1 VTPVAPVGA
10 LVVPALL
17 LLAWRPF
24 PAGGPRGGNGN
35 GDGDD

>member
-1 VTPVAPVGA
+1 VTPGAAVGA
-10 LVVPALL
+10 LVLAALR
-17 LLAWRPF
+17 LLAWRTF

>member
-1 VTPVAPVGA
+1 VTPGAAVGA
-10 LVVPALL
+10 LVLAALH

>member
-1 VTPVAPVGA
+1 VTPVAAVGA
-10 LVVPALL
+10 LVVAALL

-24 PAGGPRGGNGN
+24 RAGGPRGGNGN